1 MEIKIIRFG
10 RYHHAV
16 SGRLLIDGQHVCD
29 TLEQDAGSLPEGEYV
44 MCRNKASVLPY
55 YIYSGKEDIGS
66 GLEQKA
72 DCAPEEKSDCVPEEK
87 SDSVPE
93 KKSDCVPEKKSD
105 CVPEEKNRKVFLSMG
120 NGIHGWRRRCIIV
133 GECLHLGFLIRSQE
147 HYDQLLPRLRMQLV
161 RHRPIVVKI
170 SRSPDFVDAA

>member
-29 TLEQDAGSLPEGEYV
+29 TLEQDTGSLPEGEYV
-44 MCRNKASVLPY
+44 MCRNKASALPY

-66 GLEQKA
+66 GLE
-72 DCAPEEKSDCVPEEK
+72 EKSDCVPEEK
-87 SDSVPE
+87 SDCAPE
-93 KKSDCVPEKKSD
+93 K
-105 CVPEEKNRKVFLSMG
+105 KNRKVFLSMG

>member
-29 TLEQDAGSLPEGEYV
+29 TLEQDSGSLPEGEYV
-44 MCRNKASVLPY
+44 MCRNKASALPY

-72 DCAPEEKSDCVPEEK
+72 DCVPEE
-87 SDSVPE
+87 
-93 KKSDCVPEKKSD
+93 KSD

>member
-29 TLEQDAGSLPEGEYV
+29 TLEQDTGSLPEGEYV
-44 MCRNKASVLPY
+44 MCRNKASALPY

-72 DCAPEEKSDCVPEEK
+72 DY
-87 SDSVPE
+87 
-93 KKSDCVPEKKSD
+93 
-105 CVPEEKNRKVFLSMG
+105 VPEEKNRKVFLSMG

>member
-29 TLEQDAGSLPEGEYV
+29 TLEQDTGSLPEGEYF
-44 MCRNKASVLPY
+44 MCRNKASALPY

-72 DCAPEEKSDCVPEEK
+72 DCAPEEKADCAPEE
-87 SDSVPE
+87 
-93 KKSDCVPEKKSD
+93 KSD

-147 HYDQLLPRLRMQLV
+147 HYDQLLPSLRMQLV

>member
-29 TLEQDAGSLPEGEYV
+29 TLEQDSGSLPEGEYV
-44 MCRNKASVLPY
+44 MCRNKASALPY

-72 DCAPEEKSDCVPEEK
+72 DCAKEQKA
-87 SDSVPE
+87 
-93 KKSDCVPEKKSD
+93 D

-120 NGIHGWRRRCIIV
+120 NGIHGWRHRCIIV

-161 RHRPIVVKI
+161 RHRSIVVKI
-170 SRSPDFVDAA
+170 SRSPDFVDAAYTAAG

>member
-44 MCRNKASVLPY
+44 MCRNKASALPY
-55 YIYSGKEDIGS
+55 YIYSGKEED
-66 GLEQKA
+66 
-72 DCAPEEKSDCVPEEK
+72 
-87 SDSVPE
+87 
-93 KKSDCVPEKKSD
+93 
-105 CVPEEKNRKVFLSMG
+105 RKVFLSMG
-120 NGIHGWRRRCIIV
+120 NGIHGWRHRCIIV

>member
-29 TLEQDAGSLPEGEYV
+29 TLEQDTGSLPEGEYV
-44 MCRNKASVLPY
+44 MCRNKASALPY

-66 GLEQKA
+66 GLE
-72 DCAPEEKSDCVPEEK
+72 E
-87 SDSVPE
+87 
-93 KKSDCVPEKKSD
+93 KSDCVPEKKAD

-120 NGIHGWRRRCIIV
+120 NGIHGWRHRCIIV

>member
-1 MEIKIIRFG
+1 MDIKIIRFG

-44 MCRNKASVLPY
+44 MCRNKASALPY

-66 GLEQKA
+66 GLEQK
-72 DCAPEEKSDCVPEEK
+72 SDCVPEEK
-87 SDSVPE
+87 A
-93 KKSDCVPEKKSD
+93 DCVPEKKSD

>member
-16 SGRLLIDGQHVCD
+16 SGRLLIDGQHICD
-29 TLEQDAGSLPEGEYV
+29 TLEQDTGSLPEGEYV
-44 MCRNKASVLPY
+44 MCRNKASALPY

-66 GLEQKA
+66 ALEQKA
-72 DCAPEEKSDCVPEEK
+72 DCAPEE
-87 SDSVPE
+87 
-93 KKSDCVPEKKSD
+93 KSD

>member
-16 SGRLLIDGQHVCD
+16 SGKLLIDGQHVCD
-29 TLEQDAGSLPEGEYV
+29 TLEQDTGSLPEGEYV
-44 MCRNKASVLPY
+44 MCRNKASALPY

-66 GLEQKA
+66 GLEQKS
-72 DCAPEEKSDCVPEEK
+72 DCAKEQ
-87 SDSVPE
+87 
-93 KKSDCVPEKKSD
+93 KSD

>member
-44 MCRNKASVLPY
+44 MCRNKASALPY
-55 YIYSGKEDIGS
+55 YIYSVSKED
-66 GLEQKA
+66 
-72 DCAPEEKSDCVPEEK
+72 
-87 SDSVPE
+87 
-93 KKSDCVPEKKSD
+93 
-105 CVPEEKNRKVFLSMG
+105 RKVFLSMG
-120 NGIHGWRRRCIIV
+120 NGIHGWRRHCIIV

>member
-29 TLEQDAGSLPEGEYV
+29 TLEQDTGSLPEGEYV
-44 MCRNKASVLPY
+44 MCRNKASALPY

-66 GLEQKA
+66 GLEEKS
-72 DCAPEEKSDCVPEEK
+72 DCAPEE
-87 SDSVPE
+87 
-93 KKSDCVPEKKSD
+93 KSD

>member
-44 MCRNKASVLPY
+44 MCRNKASSLPY
-55 YIYSGKEDIGS
+55 YIYSGKEED
-66 GLEQKA
+66 
-72 DCAPEEKSDCVPEEK
+72 
-87 SDSVPE
+87 
-93 KKSDCVPEKKSD
+93 
-105 CVPEEKNRKVFLSMG
+105 RKVFLSMG

>member
-1 MEIKIIRFG
+1 MEITIIRFG

-29 TLEQDAGSLPEGEYV
+29 TLEQDTGSLPEGEYV
-44 MCRNKASVLPY
+44 MCRNKASALPY
-55 YIYSGKEDIGS
+55 YIYSGKEED
-66 GLEQKA
+66 
-72 DCAPEEKSDCVPEEK
+72 
-87 SDSVPE
+87 
-93 KKSDCVPEKKSD
+93 
-105 CVPEEKNRKVFLSMG
+105 RKVFLSMG
-120 NGIHGWRRRCIIV
+120 NGIHGWRHRCIIV

-147 HYDQLLPRLRMQLV
+147 HYDQLQPRLRMQLV

>member
-29 TLEQDAGSLPEGEYV
+29 TLEQDNGSLPEGEYV
-44 MCRNKASVLPY
+44 MCRNKASSLPY

-72 DCAPEEKSDCVPEEK
+72 DCA
-87 SDSVPE
+87 
-93 KKSDCVPEKKSD
+93 PEKKSD

>member
-29 TLEQDAGSLPEGEYV
+29 TLEQDTGSLPEGEYV
-44 MCRNKASVLPY
+44 MCRNKASALPY

-72 DCAPEEKSDCVPEEK
+72 DCAKEQKA
-87 SDSVPE
+87 
-93 KKSDCVPEKKSD
+93 D
-105 CVPEEKNRKVFLSMG
+105 CVPEEKNRKVFLFR
-120 NGIHGWRRRCIIV
+120 W
-133 GECLHLGFLIRSQE
+133 
-147 HYDQLLPRLRMQLV
+147 
-161 RHRPIVVKI
+161 
-170 SRSPDFVDAA
+170 

>member
-29 TLEQDAGSLPEGEYV
+29 TLEQDTGSLPEGEYV
-44 MCRNKASVLPY
+44 MCRNKASALPY

-72 DCAPEEKSDCVPEEK
+72 DCAKEQ
-87 SDSVPE
+87 
-93 KKSDCVPEKKSD
+93 KSD

-170 SRSPDFVDAA
+170 SRSPAFVDAP

>member
-29 TLEQDAGSLPEGEYV
+29 TLEQDTGCLPEGEYV
-44 MCRNKASVLPY
+44 MCRNKASALPY

-72 DCAPEEKSDCVPEEK
+72 DCAPEE
-87 SDSVPE
+87 
-93 KKSDCVPEKKSD
+93 KSD

>member
-29 TLEQDAGSLPEGEYV
+29 TLEQDTGSLPEGEYV
-44 MCRNKASVLPY
+44 MCRNKASSLPY

-72 DCAPEEKSDCVPEEK
+72 DCVPEQK
-87 SDSVPE
+87 A
-93 KKSDCVPEKKSD
+93 D

>member
-10 RYHHAV
+10 SYHHAV

-29 TLEQDAGSLPEGEYV
+29 TLEQDSGSLPEGEYV
-44 MCRNKASVLPY
+44 MCRNKASALPY
-55 YIYSGKEDIGS
+55 YIYSGKEED
-66 GLEQKA
+66 
-72 DCAPEEKSDCVPEEK
+72 
-87 SDSVPE
+87 
-93 KKSDCVPEKKSD
+93 
-105 CVPEEKNRKVFLSMG
+105 RKVFLSMG

>member
-29 TLEQDAGSLPEGEYV
+29 TLEQDTGSLPEGEYV
-44 MCRNKASVLPY
+44 MCRNKASSLPY
-55 YIYSGKEDIGS
+55 YIYSGKENIGS

-72 DCAPEEKSDCVPEEK
+72 DCVPEE
-87 SDSVPE
+87 
-93 KKSDCVPEKKSD
+93 KSD

-120 NGIHGWRRRCIIV
+120 NGIHGWRHRCIIV

>member
-29 TLEQDAGSLPEGEYV
+29 TLEQDTGSLPEGEYV
-44 MCRNKASVLPY
+44 MCRNKASSLPY

-72 DCAPEEKSDCVPEEK
+72 DFVL
-87 SDSVPE
+87 E
-93 KKSDCVPEKKSD
+93 KKADCAPEKKSD

>member
-29 TLEQDAGSLPEGEYV
+29 TLEQDTGSLPEGEYV
-44 MCRNKASVLPY
+44 MCRNKASSLPY
-55 YIYSGKEDIGS
+55 YIYSGKEED
-66 GLEQKA
+66 
-72 DCAPEEKSDCVPEEK
+72 
-87 SDSVPE
+87 
-93 KKSDCVPEKKSD
+93 
-105 CVPEEKNRKVFLSMG
+105 RKVFLSMG
-120 NGIHGWRRRCIIV
+120 NGIHGWRHRCIIV

-170 SRSPDFVDAA
+170 SRSPDFVEAA

>member
-10 RYHHAV
+10 SYHHAV

-29 TLEQDAGSLPEGEYV
+29 TLEQDTGSLPEGEYL
-44 MCRNKASVLPY
+44 MCRNKASALPY

-72 DCAPEEKSDCVPEEK
+72 DCAPQE
-87 SDSVPE
+87 
-93 KKSDCVPEKKSD
+93 KSD

>member
-29 TLEQDAGSLPEGEYV
+29 TLEQDTGSLPEGEYI
-44 MCRNKASVLPY
+44 MCRNKASSLPY
-55 YIYSGKEDIGS
+55 YIYSGKKED
-66 GLEQKA
+66 
-72 DCAPEEKSDCVPEEK
+72 
-87 SDSVPE
+87 
-93 KKSDCVPEKKSD
+93 
-105 CVPEEKNRKVFLSMG
+105 RKVFLSMG

>member
-44 MCRNKASVLPY
+44 MCRNKASALPY

-72 DCAPEEKSDCVPEEK
+72 DCAPEE
-87 SDSVPE
+87 
-93 KKSDCVPEKKSD
+93 KSD

>member
-29 TLEQDAGSLPEGEYV
+29 TLEQDTGSLPEGEYV
-44 MCRNKASVLPY
+44 MCRNKASSLPY
-55 YIYSGKEDIGS
+55 YIHSGKEED
-66 GLEQKA
+66 
-72 DCAPEEKSDCVPEEK
+72 
-87 SDSVPE
+87 
-93 KKSDCVPEKKSD
+93 
-105 CVPEEKNRKVFLSMG
+105 RKVFLSAG
-120 NGIHGWRRRCIIV
+120 NGIHGWRHRCIIV

>member
-29 TLEQDAGSLPEGEYV
+29 TLEQDTGSLPEGEYV
-44 MCRNKASVLPY
+44 MCRNKASALPY

-72 DCAPEEKSDCVPEEK
+72 DCAR
-87 SDSVPE
+87 
-93 KKSDCVPEKKSD
+93 EKKSD

>member
-29 TLEQDAGSLPEGEYV
+29 TLEQDTGCLPEGEYV
-44 MCRNKASVLPY
+44 MCRNKASALPY
-55 YIYSGKEDIGS
+55 YIYSGKEED
-66 GLEQKA
+66 
-72 DCAPEEKSDCVPEEK
+72 
-87 SDSVPE
+87 
-93 KKSDCVPEKKSD
+93 
-105 CVPEEKNRKVFLSMG
+105 RKVFLSMG

>member
-29 TLEQDAGSLPEGEYV
+29 TLEQDTGSLPEGEYV
-44 MCRNKASVLPY
+44 MCRNKASSLPY

-66 GLEQKA
+66 GLEQK
-72 DCAPEEKSDCVPEEK
+72 SDCVPEE
-87 SDSVPE
+87 
-93 KKSDCVPEKKSD
+93 KSD

>member
-29 TLEQDAGSLPEGEYV
+29 TLEQDTGSLPEGEYV
-44 MCRNKASVLPY
+44 MCRNKASALPY
-55 YIYSGKEDIGS
+55 YIYSGKEED
-66 GLEQKA
+66 
-72 DCAPEEKSDCVPEEK
+72 
-87 SDSVPE
+87 
-93 KKSDCVPEKKSD
+93 
-105 CVPEEKNRKVFLSMG
+105 RKVFLSAG

>member
-29 TLEQDAGSLPEGEYV
+29 TLEQDTGSLPEGEYV
-44 MCRNKASVLPY
+44 MCRNKASSLPY
-55 YIYSGKEDIGS
+55 YIYSGKEED
-66 GLEQKA
+66 
-72 DCAPEEKSDCVPEEK
+72 
-87 SDSVPE
+87 
-93 KKSDCVPEKKSD
+93 
-105 CVPEEKNRKVFLSMG
+105 RKVFLSMG

-170 SRSPDFVDAA
+170 SRSPYFVDAA

>member
-29 TLEQDAGSLPEGEYV
+29 TLEQDTGSLPDGEYV
-44 MCRNKASVLPY
+44 MCRNKASALPY

-66 GLEQKA
+66 GLE
-72 DCAPEEKSDCVPEEK
+72 E
-87 SDSVPE
+87 
-93 KKSDCVPEKKSD
+93 KSDCVPEKKSD

-120 NGIHGWRRRCIIV
+120 NGIHGWRHRCIIV

-147 HYDQLLPRLRMQLV
+147 YYDQLLPRLRMQLV

>member
-29 TLEQDAGSLPEGEYV
+29 TLEQDTGSLPEGEYV
-44 MCRNKASVLPY
+44 MCRNKASALPY

-72 DCAPEEKSDCVPEEK
+72 DCA
-87 SDSVPE
+87 
-93 KKSDCVPEKKSD
+93 PEKKSD

-120 NGIHGWRRRCIIV
+120 NGIHGWRHRCIIV

-161 RHRPIVVKI
+161 RYRPIVVKI

>member
-44 MCRNKASVLPY
+44 MCRNKASALPY

-72 DCAPEEKSDCVPEEK
+72 DCAKEQKADCVL
-87 SDSVPE
+87 E
-93 KKSDCVPEKKSD
+93 KKADCA
-105 CVPEEKNRKVFLSMG
+105 PEEKNRKVFLSMG

-170 SRSPDFVDAA
+170 SRSPDFVEAA

>member
-29 TLEQDAGSLPEGEYV
+29 TLEQDTGSLPEGEYV
-44 MCRNKASVLPY
+44 MCRNKASSLPY
-55 YIYSGKEDIGS
+55 YIYSGKEED
-66 GLEQKA
+66 
-72 DCAPEEKSDCVPEEK
+72 
-87 SDSVPE
+87 
-93 KKSDCVPEKKSD
+93 
-105 CVPEEKNRKVFLSMG
+105 RKVFLSMG
-120 NGIHGWRRRCIIV
+120 NGIHGWRRHCIIV

-161 RHRPIVVKI
+161 RHRSIVVKI

>member
-29 TLEQDAGSLPEGEYV
+29 TLEQDTGSLPEGEYV
-44 MCRNKASVLPY
+44 MCRNKASALPY
-55 YIYSGKEDIGS
+55 YIYSVSKED
-66 GLEQKA
+66 
-72 DCAPEEKSDCVPEEK
+72 
-87 SDSVPE
+87 
-93 KKSDCVPEKKSD
+93 
-105 CVPEEKNRKVFLSMG
+105 RKVFLSMG

-170 SRSPDFVDAA
+170 SCSPDFVDAA